1 MGLLNTIF
9 RKQPVE
15 RPQGD
20 AVSVAVRAAVERHTD
35 AAKNLEATI
44 KHLLDE
50 NERLRAN
57 YHWING
63 PGHAPPH

>member
-1 MGLLNTIF
+1 MGLLNTLF

-20 AVSVAVRAAVERHTD
+20 ALSVAVRHAVERHTD

-50 NERLRAN
+50 NERLRSGT
-57 YHWING
+57 YWINAD
-63 PGHAPPH
+63 APPN